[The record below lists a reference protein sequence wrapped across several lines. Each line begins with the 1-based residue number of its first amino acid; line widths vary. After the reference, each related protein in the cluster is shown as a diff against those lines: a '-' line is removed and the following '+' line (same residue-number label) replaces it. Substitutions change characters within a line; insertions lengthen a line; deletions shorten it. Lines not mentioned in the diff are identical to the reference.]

1 MEKYILHLTEQQVDL
16 IYNALEF
23 YPAHLVSSQG
33 KEKAE
38 CFKKLKRSISNL
50 PTLDKQG

>member
-1 MEKYILHLTEQQVDL
+1 MEKYILHLTEQEIDH

-38 CFKKLKRSISNL
+38 CFKKLKRKFSNQ
-50 PTLDKQG
+50 PTLDK